1 MIKSFAAILGVA
13 LLSFCDVSA
22 DIQCMHT
29 QYQVQIDNHSN
40 QNLSVNIFSNYGG
53 GSNNRAPVGNGVNS
67 GEVQNLYSGC
77 GALSYSVLITVP
89 NSRIVARCSILNQN
103 QNRKIIVQN
112 NPNSSNKNNI
122 VCF

>member
-1 MIKSFAAILGVA
+1 MMKSFVAILGVA
-13 LLSFCDVSA
+13 LLSLCEVSA

-53 GSNNRAPVGNGVNS
+53 GTNTRAPVGNGVNP
-67 GEVQNLYSGC
+67 GEVNYLYAGC
-77 GALSYSVLITVP
+77 GALAYSVLITVP
-89 NSRIVARCSILNQN
+89 YSRIAARCSFANQN

>member
-1 MIKSFAAILGVA
+1 MMKSFAAILGVA
-13 LLSFCDVSA
+13 LLSLCDVSA
-22 DIQCMHT
+22 DIQCMHP
-29 QYQVQIDNHSN
+29 QYQVVIDNHSN

-53 GSNNRAPVGNGVNS
+53 GANTRAPVGNGVNP
-67 GEVQNLYSGC
+67 GGVQYLYAGC

-89 NSRIVARCSILNQN
+89 GSRIAARCSFANLS